1 MVLRFHISAQAIKRC
16 HLSFNFSQKVSSL
29 KAFKNVNCICL
40 RKRWFTSSLDELL
53 LHTPYDTQQIIL
65 NLCRKRNYK
74 FYIVA
79 NIKKPPL
86 VFLLSFFLMRF
97 EFFSVWSFSLGW
109 WFCVLQT
116 TKPTSCKQVH
126 SIILDMYPYRTESF
140 FKIRLALHKDR
151 EINVF
156 THAWSVL
163 NAHVNSIRN
172 SNTISVYHEMTSK
185 HLFTIP
191 DISVNRKCLN
201 EAHN

>member
-1 MVLRFHISAQAIKRC
+1 MIKQFFLFIKHHHRKLLLGFLLPIFLRPCTRSCRFSTPWLVISMTFIVWQDKCEIGSSRNNGPPIPHISSSHQEMP
-16 HLSFNFSQKVSSL
+16 LSFNFSQKVSSL

-65 NLCRKRNYK
+65 NRNYK

-109 WFCVLQT
+109 WFCV
-116 TKPTSCKQVH
+116 
-126 SIILDMYPYRTESF
+126 
-140 FKIRLALHKDR
+140 
-151 EINVF
+151 
-156 THAWSVL
+156 
-163 NAHVNSIRN
+163 
-172 SNTISVYHEMTSK
+172 
-185 HLFTIP
+185 
-191 DISVNRKCLN
+191 
-201 EAHN
+201 

>member
-1 MVLRFHISAQAIKRC
+1 MITQFFLFIKHHHRKLLLGFLLPIFLRPCTRSCWFSTPWLVISMTFIVWQDKCEIGSSQNNGPPIPHISSAIKRC

-65 NLCRKRNYK
+65 NRCRKRNYK

-79 NIKKPPL
+79 NVKKPPL

-109 WFCVLQT
+109 WFCV
-116 TKPTSCKQVH
+116 
-126 SIILDMYPYRTESF
+126 
-140 FKIRLALHKDR
+140 
-151 EINVF
+151 
-156 THAWSVL
+156 
-163 NAHVNSIRN
+163 
-172 SNTISVYHEMTSK
+172 
-185 HLFTIP
+185 
-191 DISVNRKCLN
+191 
-201 EAHN
+201 